1 MGQSGSGADREVT
14 VGGPSP
20 PFVALWDAVLN
31 GAGCGPRDTGRST
44 EGEGA
49 DSLFTSPG
57 S

>member
-31 GAGCGPRDTGRST
+31 GAGCGPRDAGRST